1 MRVLKRKQQD
11 MLTRSITGL
20 ERPIA
25 EPLFP
30 IVLGDN
36 NLKKNKRL
44 LESNA
49 PKKTNWSIKQQ
60 SIFTYRYFKMAAIPL
75 EYVKV
80 VIGGYA
86 IGVPWVTLGS

>member
-1 MRVLKRKQQD
+1 

-49 PKKTNWSIKQQ
+49 PKKTN
-60 SIFTYRYFKMAAIPL
+60 
-75 EYVKV
+75 
-80 VIGGYA
+80 
-86 IGVPWVTLGS
+86 